1 MRRLVPAL
9 LLSLPLSL
17 PLAATDW
24 TRFRGPNG
32 SGVAEAAIPTTWSKT
47 ENVLW
52 AAPVPGG
59 HSSPIVV
66 KGRVFLQ
73 SASPDGRERTLHAF
87 DANTGKPVWAKTLP
101 AHKVPTH
108 AKSSLASSTPASDG
122 ERVFFIVWDG
132 DKLTVRAYD
141 LDGKDLW
148 SAPLGG
154 FVSQHGAGLSPVAFG
169 GKVFINYDQDKED
182 PKTKAETPTPAKVVA
197 LDAATGSIA
206 WTADRKPFR
215 ACYSSPL
222 VRELPGG
229 KSEVLVASTAGLT
242 GYNPDDGHVNWNWDW
257 HFSGPQALRTVGSP
271 ILAGGVIVAI
281 SGDGNGSREAVAVEP
296 GTSAKRLW
304 VKVKES
310 PYVPGPLV
318 LGEHLYW
325 LTDDG
330 QAMCFELKTGKL
342 VWKERV
348 LNRAI
353 SSSPVLVAGN
363 VVAVDEGGKAVVF
376 KATPDGYEKLA
387 TNDLGEPVFASP
399 AVADGKLYIRGAK
412 TLFCIGK
419 K

>member
-1 MRRLVPAL
+1 MRRAVIL
-9 LLSLPLSL
+9 LLPLL
-17 PLAATDW
+17 LAADW
-24 TRFRGPNG
+24 ARFRGPNG
-32 SGVAEAAIPTTWSKT
+32 SGIAEAAIPTSWSKT

-52 AAPVPGG
+52 TAPLPGG

-73 SASPDGRERTLHAF
+73 STSGDGKARTLHAI
-87 DANTGKPVWAKTLP
+87 DASTGRSVWTKSLP

-148 SAPLGG
+148 AAPLGG

-169 GKVFINYDQDKED
+169 GKVFINYDQDKDD
-182 PKTKAETPTPAKVVA
+182 PKTKVETPTPARVVA

-222 VRELPGG
+222 VRDLPGG
-229 KSEVLVASTAGLT
+229 KTEIIVASTAGLT

-257 HFSGPQALRTVGSP
+257 HFDGQALRTVGSP
-271 ILAGGVIVAI
+271 ILAGNVIVAI
-281 SGDGNGSREAVAVEP
+281 SGDGNGSRAAVAVEP
-296 GTSAKRLW
+296 GKAAKKLW
-304 VKVKES
+304 EKVKDT

-318 LGEHLYW
+318 QGEHLYW
-325 LTDDG
+325 ITDAG
-330 QAMCFELKTGKL
+330 LAMCFELKTGKP
-342 VWKERV
+342 VWTERAF
-348 LNRAI
+348 NRAV

-363 VVAVDEGGKAVVF
+363 VVAVDEGGTAVVF
-376 KATPDGYEKLA
+376 KATPAGFEKVSQNELNEA
-387 TNDLGEPVFASP
+387 VFASP
-399 AVADGKLYIRGAK
+399 AVADGKLYIRGAR

>member
-1 MRRLVPAL
+1 MRHIAFALVLPL
-9 LLSLPLSL
+9 LL
-17 PLAATDW
+17 AADW

-32 SGVAEAAIPTTWSKT
+32 SGAIEDAAVPTTWSKT

-52 AAPVPGG
+52 TAPLPGG

-73 SASPDGRERTLHAF
+73 STSADGNARTLHAL
-87 DANTGKPVWAKTLP
+87 DAATGKPVWTKTLP
-101 AHKVPTH
+101 AHKAATH
-108 AKSSLASSTPASDG
+108 AKSSLASSTPGSDG

-132 DKLTVRAYD
+132 DRLTVRAYD

-148 SAPLGG
+148 TAPLGG
-154 FVSQHGAGLSPVAFG
+154 YVSQHGAGMSPVAFG
-169 GKVFINYDQDKED
+169 GKVFINYDQDKD
-182 PKTKAETPTPAKVVA
+182 HPKTKAETPNPARVVA

-229 KSEVLVASTAGLT
+229 KSEVIVASTAGLT

-257 HFSGPQALRTVGSP
+257 HFNNPQALRTVGSP

-296 GTSAKRLW
+296 GKSAKKLW
-304 VKVKES
+304 EKVKDS

-318 LGEHLYW
+318 HGEHLYW
-325 LTDDG
+325 ITDAG
-330 QAMCFELKTGKL
+330 LAMCFELRTGKL
-342 VWKERV
+342 VWSERAF
-348 LNRAI
+348 NRAI
-353 SSSPVLVAGN
+353 SSSPLLVSGN
-363 VVAVDEGGKAVVF
+363 VVAIDEGGTAVVF
-376 KATPDGYEKLA
+376 KATPAGFEKLA
-387 TNDLGEPVFASP
+387 ENALGEAVFATP
-399 AVADGKLYIRGAK
+399 AVADGKLYVRGAK
-412 TLFCIGK
+412 TLYCIGK